1 MFRETQVLAE
11 IIMPRGKIYSGPL
24 SPDPNSK
31 APSSQTAKGTGLEKQ
46 AEYPV
51 SFSMESITF
60 KILISISLERN
71 V

>member
-31 APSSQTAKGTGLEKQ
+31 ALSSQAAKGTGLEKQ
-46 AEYPV
+46 AEYPWLK
-51 SFSMESITF
+51 F
-60 KILISISLERN
+60 
-71 V
+71 